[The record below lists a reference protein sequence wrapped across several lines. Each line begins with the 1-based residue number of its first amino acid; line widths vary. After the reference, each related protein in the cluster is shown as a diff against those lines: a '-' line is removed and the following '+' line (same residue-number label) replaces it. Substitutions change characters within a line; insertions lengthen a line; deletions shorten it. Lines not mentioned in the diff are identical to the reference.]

1 MSKHAGPDEYETG
14 SIYEASYVYLSGVS
28 LVTAFSPDGRRGSTR
43 FIFDNKDDQ
52 ARRVAEA
59 YYGGATA
66 PARELFLSLGRLKDE
81 ATRAI
86 GQQ

>member
-1 MSKHAGPDEYETG
+1 MSKQARPDEFETG
-14 SIYEASYVYLSGVS
+14 SIYEAAYVYFSGIS
-28 LVTAFSPDGRRGSTR
+28 LVTAFSPDGQRGSTR

-52 ARRVAEA
+52 AQRVSDA

-66 PARELFLSLGRLKDE
+66 PARELFLALGRLKDE
-81 ATRAI
+81 ASRAR